1 MIHKDKQDKWFHD
14 DSVNTTRTNGLPIYD
29 GTTPPRTL
37 ADWQRWIDEH
47 VEPLIKDESILSE
60 AERIVNGDRQADYS
74 DPVKNFSHIASIA
87 SAIMGKSVTAEE
99 CCIVMIAVKL
109 ARENYKHKRDNLV
122 DLAGYV
128 EILHR
133 IKEHEVEDPQN
144 QNRPTDQL

>member
-1 MIHKDKQDKWFHD
+1 MIHKDKQDKWFQND
-14 DSVNTTRTNGLPIYD
+14 TSQTESVWLGD
-29 GTTPPRTL
+29 EPRTL
-37 ADWQRWIDEH
+37 ADWQRWMDEH

-74 DPVKNFSHIASIA
+74 DPVENFKHIASIA
-87 SAIMGKSVTAEE
+87 SAIMAKDITAEE

-109 ARENYKHKRDNLV
+109 AREDYRHKRDNLV

-133 IKEHEVEDPQN
+133 IKESHVFQP
-144 QNRPTDQL
+144 

>member
-29 GTTPPRTL
+29 GTTPPKTL
-37 ADWQRWIDEH
+37 ADYERLTKGET
-47 VEPLIKDESILSE
+47 ESILSE

-74 DPVKNFSHIASIA
+74 DPVANFRHIAEIA
-87 SAIMGKSVTAEE
+87 SAIIKEE
-99 CCIVMIAVKL
+99 LSPTTCCIVMIAVKL

-128 EILHR
+128 EILNR
-133 IKEHEVEDPQN
+133 IKESEVS
-144 QNRPTDQL
+144 L